1 MALAGQLKLS
11 FEHVAKWLEQEDFE
25 AEELI
30 ELVADLANGD
40 YDQHELYEDITE
52 AVVN

>member
-1 MALAGQLKLS
+1 MPIAGQKKLS
-11 FEHVAKWLEQEDFE
+11 FENVAQWLEQEDFE

-40 YDQHELYEDITE
+40 YDQFELYDDITE
-52 AVVN
+52 AIKN